1 MITVEGLSYHLPR
14 QGRPVFEN
22 VSFRVPEGSVFAI
35 LGPNGRG
42 KTTLLKSMLGLLR
55 PTAGNVTMDGVTGYV
70 PQGTHLPF
78 PYSVLDIVVMG
89 RARRIGVFQSPG
101 RDDYAAARRAL
112 GRLRFL
118 DFAERPV
125 TELSGGER
133 QMVLI
138 ARAIASEAPI
148 LVLDEPT
155 SALDFKNQDR
165 VLEAI
170 ARIAQEDRLTVL
182 FTTHYP
188 QHALHVA
195 DTALAMHGP
204 DDARWGPVAN
214 ILSETALSD
223 LYGLP
228 IRVARLDHQ
237 GMVVET
243 VAPVFRGGTHA
254 TSTPAHTPA

>member
-14 QGRPVFEN
+14 DRRAVFRDL
-22 VSFRVPEGSVFAI
+22 SFRVPDGAVFAI

-42 KTTLLKSMLGLLR
+42 KTTLLKTVLGLLR
-55 PTAGNVTMDGVTGYV
+55 PSAGRVRIDGATGYV

-89 RARRIGVFQSPG
+89 RARGIAAFRSPG
-101 RDDYAAARRAL
+101 KADYAAARRAL
-112 GRLRFL
+112 DRLGFL
-118 DFAERPV
+118 GFADRPV

-155 SALDFKNQDR
+155 SALDFRNQDR
-165 VLEAI
+165 VLGAI
-170 ARIAQEDRLTVL
+170 ARIAREDRLTVL

-204 DDARWGPVAN
+204 ADARAGPVAD
-214 ILSETALSD
+214 ILSEAELTD

-228 IRVARLDHQ
+228 IRVARLDHA
-237 GMVVET
+237 GRPVRT
-243 VAPVFRGGTHA
+243 VAPVFGA
-254 TSTPAHTPA
+254 AAPAGPPLAAP